1 MALKFFDK
9 LSQNLIEI
17 LNDKV
22 DYNVI
27 IEVKNEERSFTAHA
41 NILKY
46 RSSYFRRKL
55 ENIHPNENNVK
66 TVTESSIS
74 AQIFEAILKYIY
86 GGIVNL
92 ENADTRLIFDLMLA
106 ANEFELVELT
116 NELETHLIDTKAS
129 WLKTYFSL
137 VYHNIFSKNNF
148 KKLENYCNDIIVKYP
163 NLIFDADD
171 FNSLPESS
179 LVSLLKRDD
188 LQMKEVEIWRSVIKW
203 GISQNPVLPTN
214 LDEWSKENFLTL
226 KTTLKQCLPF
236 IRYFHL
242 SAEEVIDSIMPY
254 KKILDKQLWKD
265 INLHLL
271 SPNRPIKSIILP
283 ARSTLVTELPPRTEE
298 PKELFSTIISEVHA
312 AEISTWID
320 REKTI
325 YSETNIPY
333 KFELV
338 LRGSRDGFAPQTFW
352 NICHGQARTVVVI
365 KVKGTDEILGGY
377 NPLAWD
383 NSNTNDYKW
392 IETNDSF
399 IFLLK
404 NGNIEKSILSRVKNP
419 RNAILNIEKSGQNK
433 FGPCFGNNFYLRSLG
448 SNDFTLDN
456 DCHYKHQSD
465 YYEKPIRSLTC
476 DFSIVDYEVFKIVR
490 KS

>member
-66 TVTESSIS
+66 TITESSIS
-74 AQIFEAILKYIY
+74 AQIFETILKYIY

-106 ANEFELVELT
+106 SNEFELVELT

-148 KKLENYCNDIIVKYP
+148 KKLENYCNDIVVKYP
-163 NLIFDADD
+163 NLIFGADD
-171 FNSLPESS
+171 FISLPESA

-188 LQMKEVEIWRSVIKW
+188 LQMKEVEIWGNVIKW
-203 GISQNPVLPTN
+203 GISQNPALPTN
-214 LDEWSKENFLTL
+214 LDEWSKENFLKL
-226 KTTLKQCLPF
+226 KTTLQQCFPY

-242 SAEEVIDSIMPY
+242 STEEVIDSIMPY

-312 AEISTWID
+312 AEISTWIV
-320 REKTI
+320 RI
-325 YSETNIPY
+325 HSETNIPY

-383 NSNTNDYKW
+383 NSNTNGYKW
-392 IETNDSF
+392 IETIYSF
-399 IFLLK
+399 IFSLK

-419 RNAILNIEKSGQNK
+419 RNAILNIEKGRQNE
-433 FGPCFGNNFYLRSLG
+433 FGPNFGNCLYLRSH
-448 SNDFTLDN
+448 SNNFTLDN
-456 DCHYKHQSD
+456 DC
-465 YYEKPIRSLTC
+465 YYEKLIRSLTYN
-476 DFSIVDYEVFKIVR
+476 FSIVDYEVFKIVR